1 MIRFSRQTDRYAQIE
16 FSNIRPTG
24 QLRDE
29 KIEEIPLGRAKVV
42 DGVTIE
48 ASNWDGLVE
57 LPISYDGRFGKT
69 TSKEEALALGFKQ
82 NIAVEATFS
91 QGGEAAQFKF
101 EQKITTSSETSQDT
115 TTTTGSQESE
125 DRGAGLSPVVPPG
138 CDINFHMSRT
148 TQPTAMRVT
157 GIGQLTHGI
166 RIGKFKGGYF
176 SHKRGEGGKKYS
188 RSLSWSS
195 FEDFLAALKGEAA
208 RDIDL
213 ALYFKRE
220 PNPEVAYRPVGRAVR
235 DSLQGRDAG
244 LRRLDE
250 AQASPGDQA
259 WSQPCYTCQAAG
271 VRHGRG
277 RGLRNGRHAFGSMDS
292 GGDCYRPM
300 PIHSGDVLAVPP
312 DQPAPCSDWQPKRL
326 YR

>member
-1 MIRFSRQTDRYAQIE
+1 MRKVSGHRLWRWCNYDWHEDLKVPTFDDGGALIRFSRQTDHYAQIE

-115 TTTTGSQESE
+115 TTTTGTQESE

-176 SHKRGEGGKKYS
+176 SHKRGEGGKKYT

-208 RDIDL
+208 RDIGL
-213 ALYFKRE
+213 ALYFKQNPPPKWLIARLE
-220 PNPEVAYRPVGRAVR
+220 EPLEIPYKAETPAFDGWTKLKPHQEIKRGPNPEILAK
-235 DSLQGRDAG
+235 
-244 LRRLDE
+244 LREFDTDE
-250 AQASPGDQA
+250 DE
-259 WSQPCYTCQAAG
+259 
-271 VRHGRG
+271 
-277 RGLRNGRHAFGSMDS
+277 DE
-292 GGDCYRPM
+292 D
-300 PIHSGDVLAVPP
+300 
-312 DQPAPCSDWQPKRL
+312 
-326 YR
+326 

>member
-1 MIRFSRQTDRYAQIE
+1 MADAADILRERAQLIAHAVRKISGDLLWRWWDYDWHEDLKVSTYQDGGALIRFNRQADRNAQIE
-16 FSNIRPTG
+16 LSNIRPTG

-29 KIEEIPLGRAKVV
+29 KIEEIPLGRLVVV

-57 LPISYDGRFGKT
+57 LPISYDGRFAKT

-82 NIAVEATFS
+82 NISVEATFS

-115 TTTTGSQESE
+115 TTTTASEESE

-138 CDINFHMSRT
+138 CDIDFHMSRT

-166 RIGKFKGGYF
+166 RIGKFKDGYF
-176 SHKRGEGGKKYS
+176 SHKRGKGGKKYS

-208 RDIDL
+208 RDVDL
-213 ALYFKRE
+213 ALYFRDNPPPKWLIPRLEEPLEIPYKAETPAFDGWTKLKPHQEIKRG
-220 PNPEVAYRPVGRAVR
+220 PNPAILAK
-235 DSLQGRDAG
+235 
-244 LRRLDE
+244 LREFDTDE
-250 AQASPGDQA
+250 DE
-259 WSQPCYTCQAAG
+259 
-271 VRHGRG
+271 
-277 RGLRNGRHAFGSMDS
+277 D
-292 GGDCYRPM
+292 
-300 PIHSGDVLAVPP
+300 
-312 DQPAPCSDWQPKRL
+312 
-326 YR
+326 

>member
-1 MIRFSRQTDRYAQIE
+1 MADAADILEERAQLIAHAVRQVSGDRLWRWHGYDWHEDLKVPTYEDGGTLIRFSRQTDRRAQIE

-29 KIEEIPLGRAKVV
+29 KIEEIPLGRLNVV

-82 NIAVEATFS
+82 NVSVEATFS

-101 EQKITTSSETSQDT
+101 EQKITIGSETSQDT

-138 CDINFHMSRT
+138 CDIEFHMSRT

-157 GIGQLTHGI
+157 GIGELTHGI
-166 RIGKFKGGYF
+166 RIGKFKAVTSATSAG
-176 SHKRGEGGKKYS
+176 R
-188 RSLSWSS
+188 
-195 FEDFLAALKGEAA
+195 AA
-208 RDIDL
+208 RNTP
-213 ALYFKRE
+213 ALW
-220 PNPEVAYRPVGRAVR
+220 AGRPSRT
-235 DSLQGRDAG
+235 SW
-244 LRRLDE
+244 RR
-250 AQASPGDQA
+250 
-259 WSQPCYTCQAAG
+259 
-271 VRHGRG
+271 
-277 RGLRNGRHAFGSMDS
+277 
-292 GGDCYRPM
+292 
-300 PIHSGDVLAVPP
+300 
-312 DQPAPCSDWQPKRL
+312 
-326 YR
+326 

>member
-1 MIRFSRQTDRYAQIE
+1 MPDAADILEERAQLIAHAVRGVPGDRLWRWRGYDWHEDLKVPTYEGGGTLIRFSRHTDKKGQIE

-48 ASNWDGLVE
+48 AANWNGLVE
-57 LPISYDGRFGKT
+57 LPISYDGRFAKT

-82 NIAVEATFS
+82 NVSVEATFS

-115 TTTTGSQESE
+115 TTTTASEQSE

-138 CDINFHMSRT
+138 CDIDFHMSRT
-148 TQPTAMRVT
+148 TQPTSMRVT

-166 RIGKFKGGYF
+166 EIGKFKSGRF
-176 SHKRGEGGKKYS
+176 SAKRGAGGKRYK

-195 FEDFLAALKGEAA
+195 FEDFMAALKGEAA

-213 ALYFKRE
+213 ALYFQDNPPPKWLINRLSDPLDIPYKAETPAFDGWTKLKPHQEIKRG
-220 PNPEVAYRPVGRAVR
+220 PNPAIIAR
-235 DSLQGRDAG
+235 
-244 LRRLDE
+244 LREFDTDE
-250 AQASPGDQA
+250 DE
-259 WSQPCYTCQAAG
+259 
-271 VRHGRG
+271 
-277 RGLRNGRHAFGSMDS
+277 D
-292 GGDCYRPM
+292 
-300 PIHSGDVLAVPP
+300 
-312 DQPAPCSDWQPKRL
+312 
-326 YR
+326 